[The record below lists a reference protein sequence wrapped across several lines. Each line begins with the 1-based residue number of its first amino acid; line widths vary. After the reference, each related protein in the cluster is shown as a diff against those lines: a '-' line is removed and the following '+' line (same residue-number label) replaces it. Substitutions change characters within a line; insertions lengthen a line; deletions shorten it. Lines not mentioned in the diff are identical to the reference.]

1 MRGVSYSP
9 IRPIATLAAI
19 LALAAPAYAADG
31 DLDPT
36 FSGDGKAVFDII
48 DGQFDETGYY
58 VRAMTDGA
66 VIVAGHVASR
76 QALLKVRAN
85 GTLDTAFGIGGWVLD
100 LFGSNLP
107 LTGLEIAA
115 DGKILVVGSSS
126 ATQVTAIARLLAEG
140 TPDPDFGTG
149 GIVEITD
156 APVTGDAY
164 FVAQGS
170 TVDSEGRLV
179 LAGYCR
185 GTPCTGLATMITRR
199 EADGGP
205 DPAFGSSGWGAFP
218 ANLTNNV
225 VGCGG
230 AWACLDNPI
239 EADNDGGL
247 YYGGALALA
256 ILRVDAFGDA
266 VSTFGTNGLVTLD
279 LAFEGIEALEH
290 DPASGRLYVAMIAG
304 EFSTGDLATGVARL
318 LPDGTFDT
326 EFGFLGFT
334 NLTLGAGSWVLDLE
348 LQSDGKLLAAG
359 VLDASGLEEGQYFVA
374 RLNANGTLDTT
385 FDDDGWAT
393 YDFDL
398 TNFGKDIANTV
409 TLVGGKAVAAGVA
422 ENNNS
427 EAGGAIAL
435 VRTQSALIFT
445 DGFER
450 GSRSAW

>member
-1 MRGVSYSP
+1 MRGISYSP

-19 LALAAPAYAADG
+19 LALAAPTYAADG

-76 QALLKVRAN
+76 QALLKARAN
-85 GTLDTAFGIGGWVLD
+85 GTLDTAFGINGWVLD
-100 LFGSNLP
+100 LFASNLT
-107 LTGLEIAA
+107 LAGLEIAA
-115 DGKILVVGSSS
+115 DGKILAFGSSS
-126 ATQVTAIARLLAEG
+126 ATQVTAIARLLADG

-149 GIVEITD
+149 GIVEIAD
-156 APVTGDAY
+156 APVTGAAY

-185 GTPCTGLATMITRR
+185 DTPCTGLATMITRR

-218 ANLTNNV
+218 ANLTNNF

-256 ILRVDAFGDA
+256 SLRVDAYGDA

-279 LAFEGIEALEH
+279 LAFERIEALEH

-304 EFSTGDLATGVARL
+304 GFSTGDLATGVARL